1 MEMVRRRNKFT
12 KQRKYCVIIAHKL
25 TFFVHL
31 PENAFMTFE
40 FDRLKS
46 FSNKEKHG
54 IDFDEAQFLWLDPAR
69 IVVPARTLNEI
80 RYLMVARFNGVYW
93 SVIYTTRGDTIRIIS
108 VRKSRQNEKE
118 IYQR

>member
-1 MEMVRRRNKFT
+1 
-12 KQRKYCVIIAHKL
+12 
-25 TFFVHL
+25 
-31 PENAFMTFE
+31 MTFE
-40 FDRLKS
+40 FNHLKS

-54 IDFDEAQFLWLDPAR
+54 IDFHEAQQLWLDPER
-69 IVVPARTLNEI
+69 IVIPARTLNEI

-93 SVIYTTRGDTIRIIS
+93 SVVYTHRGEEIRIIS